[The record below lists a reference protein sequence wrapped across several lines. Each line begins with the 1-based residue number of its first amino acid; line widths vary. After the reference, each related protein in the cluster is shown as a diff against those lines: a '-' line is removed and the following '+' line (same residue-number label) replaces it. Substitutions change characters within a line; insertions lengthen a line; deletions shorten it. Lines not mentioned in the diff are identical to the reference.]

1 MKGRDG
7 MITPYVRCLSCL
19 PVTLRCLHG
28 RTCLELVDRLTTTYF
43 APTWASAPPPPQ
55 ASGLRPALLPCDR
68 PPLVTRLILFM
79 GFASAS
85 DPMTFR
91 SSRHLSPFGGY
102 THWSVHLVGLML
114 SIPPM
119 YWLVGPR
126 ALTCE
131 EVRPSDELCSSMSSF
146 GTLDQGA
153 SPFNLD
159 QYRQPCLFFYICLA
173 CQDTERVFAFPL

>member
-1 MKGRDG
+1 MFACHSAVLARED
-7 MITPYVRCLSCL
+7 L
-19 PVTLRCLHG
+19 PCACRQAYYDLLRTHLG
-28 RTCLELVDRLTTTYF
+28 F
-43 APTWASAPPPPQ
+43 SPPPQ
-55 ASGLRPALLPCDR
+55 APGLRPALLPCDR

-131 EVRPSDELCSSMSSF
+131 EVRPSDELWSSMSSF

-159 QYRQPCLFFYICLA
+159 QYRQPCPFLHLSGQPGYGTCL
-173 CQDTERVFAFPL
+173 CIPTLGT

>member
-28 RTCLELVDRLTTTYF
+28 RTCLELVDRLTTPYF
-43 APTWASAPPPPQ
+43 APTWASAPSPPPSIR
-55 ASGLRPALLPCDR
+55 ASARPSALRP
-68 PPLVTRLILFM
+68 
-79 GFASAS
+79 SAS
-85 DPMTFR
+85 RHTPYSCACGRVADPTTFR
-91 SSRHLSPFGGY
+91 SFPPSLAVGGY
-102 THWSVHLVGLML
+102 TLGSMHLVGLML

-159 QYRQPCLFFYICLA
+159 QYRQPCLVFYICLA